1 MKKAKATKPGTCV
14 KCKKPYLRG
23 ERIFWTQP
31 VHQSCLHGAFSSIP
45 PAPTLEMTRLVAMA
59 ALEEAEVAAAEN
71 GVEDAVEKMWER
83 YEKLKAMALQP
94 GSKQEETQA
103 FRMALLKLV
112 EIAYWGGER

>member
-45 PAPTLEMTRLVAMA
+45 SPDR
-59 ALEEAEVAAAEN
+59 
-71 GVEDAVEKMWER
+71 
-83 YEKLKAMALQP
+83 
-94 GSKQEETQA
+94 SKK
-103 FRMALLKLV
+103 RRRRSG
-112 EIAYWGGER
+112 WPC